1 MYRILPLL
9 SLGLLVGLGACTGDD
24 KSTTDDSSGGGD
36 DSSGGGDDSGAV
48 EGITISGSASNL
60 LTGAPATEGLCVV
73 AADPTAAVAGG
84 ELTVLATS
92 TVNAD
97 GTFSVSGVANTSAV
111 GLLVIVED
119 CEGEG
124 PTVLPTATGI
134 KKDDY
139 YDLAAGATLSD
150 RSIYSIDAT
159 SQAAFQ
165 AGLTAAGYTGDL
177 GYEILVP
184 AADAL
189 AVLEH
194 EDLVGVDDGRDPL
207 RHDQDGGV
215 RRHRRNAG
223 SQQGREGK
231 EGAAAGNGVERSGGK
246 CGHDQHRPRHLADRH
261 ARYLRVE
268 GRVRVEVG
276 HGGQQRVC
284 VPPPG
289 GCSQEFEKCTT
300 ASDCCDKTAQC
311 INGHCAQPPPK

>member
-1 MYRILPLL
+1 MMYRILPLL

-165 AGLTAAGYTGDL
+165 AGLTVAGYTGDL
-177 GYEILVP
+177 ATDGALVGFVLDSGGTAIADATVAGP
-184 AADAL
+184 STATTYYMAADGSFNTSGTSASVNSL
-189 AVLEH
+189 FVIPKAPVFTYAASASGYTFDSVL
-194 EDLVGVDDGRDPL
+194 
-207 RHDQDGGV
+207 
-215 RRHRRNAG
+215 AG
-223 SQQGREGK
+223 SQPGYAVLIRFI
-231 EGAAAGNGVERSGGK
+231 
-246 CGHDQHRPRHLADRH
+246 AD
-261 ARYLRVE
+261 
-268 GRVRVEVG
+268 
-276 HGGQQRVC
+276 
-284 VPPPG
+284 
-289 GCSQEFEKCTT
+289 
-300 ASDCCDKTAQC
+300 
-311 INGHCAQPPPK
+311 